1 MKHAEDILVYSNRI
15 MTYKT
20 TVAIIISVFLSSG
33 CGSNQNNKDRNQRQI
48 STESRN
54 VPAATDTR
62 LHQAALDGNKEEV
75 MRLLEEGLNVNSK
88 DPDGRTPMMYASFNG
103 HTEIVSELL
112 KKGTMVNLRDNYGR
126 TALMFASS
134 GPFPETVKLLLQ
146 NKAEPNLA
154 DGEEHFTALM
164 YAAAE
169 GHLEIVKILLDN
181 KADPTLK
188 DIDGDDAVTFA
199 FNNGHKEVADLIR
212 FFINGR
218 KNPDTGE

>member
-1 MKHAEDILVYSNRI
+1 MD
-15 MTYKT
+15 YKT
-20 TVAIIISVFLSSG
+20 ILLFISIVIGFSG
-33 CGSNQNNKDRNQRQI
+33 CGSNQNNKDRDQRQI

-54 VPAATDTR
+54 VPTETDTR

-112 KKGTMVNLRDNYGR
+112 EKGTIVNLRDNYGR
-126 TALMFASS
+126 TPLMFASS

-146 NKAEPNLA
+146 NKAEPDLV

-169 GHLEIVKILLDN
+169 GHIEVVRILLDN

-188 DIDGDDAVTFA
+188 DIDGDDALTFA
-199 FNNGHKEVADLIR
+199 LNNGHKEVAGLIQS
-212 FFINGR
+212 FIDGQ
-218 KNPDTGE
+218 K